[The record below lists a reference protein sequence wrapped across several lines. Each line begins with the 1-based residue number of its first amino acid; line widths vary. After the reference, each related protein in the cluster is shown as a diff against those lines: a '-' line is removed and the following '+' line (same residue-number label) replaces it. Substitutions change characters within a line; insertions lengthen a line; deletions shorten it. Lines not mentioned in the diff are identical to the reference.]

1 MGNDVIV
8 AIELG
13 SSKISG
19 IAGTKTPD
27 GSIEILAYC
36 KEDSS
41 TFMKKGMVYNIDK
54 TAECLSK
61 IMNTLQL
68 QLHCTISKAYVGIGG
83 NALRTIENR
92 VPYKLN
98 GETKVTQEIIDN
110 INDEDTSLQIPNMEI
125 LDVIPQE
132 YKVGRDYETDPVGI
146 VTDSIEGDFLNV
158 ICKTT
163 IKKNLETCLMKA
175 HIEVLEYYISPKATA
190 VAVLN
195 ESERKSC
202 CALIDFGAETT
213 TISIYNNSILKFLST
228 LPLGGNNI
236 TKDIMSEKIEKED
249 AERLKIKY
257 GYAKSKVS
265 EDSEDENYSFGEPRR
280 TISAKL
286 LADIIEAR
294 QQEIIANVW
303 HQIEISGQKNEIIE
317 MVLTGGASN
326 MRELVEAIKSTTNFA
341 GEIKIMKAPCSSFNV
356 KWNEMPINGTINTIL
371 GLLSFSKESCGDIGS
386 IGHEKG
392 PIFHEDDIDKNVEI
406 DKTEEDENEDDYDKD
421 QEKQLKEEQKQLDRE
436 HEKEIEEAR
445 KRDNKLLKEKRRK
458 ERAIEKE
465 GKNKKTFGNILS
477 NWKEKLFSDP
487 GEENE

>member
-392 PIFHEDDIDKNVEI
+392 HIFHEDDIDKNVEI